1 MYAKLIVAVLVG
13 VCQIAAGCG
22 ETPSPR
28 PEAASGDDHHVRTKP
43 KPRKLVTE
51 TTIRVRPARTGP
63 MVSADRSRKKPGRR
77 ASAEPKSDKEELMQ
91 AMSQYGDVVA
101 QIFQLFDG
109 SDQANEPADDE
120 AGSEEKS

>member
-1 MYAKLIVAVLVG
+1 
-13 VCQIAAGCG
+13 
-22 ETPSPR
+22 
-28 PEAASGDDHHVRTKP
+28 
-43 KPRKLVTE
+43 
-51 TTIRVRPARTGP
+51 